1 MVLLASSDYD
11 LQHALE
17 QFATKCEAAGM
28 RINTSKSEAM
38 VHCQQTLTNRRK
50 WMDGLIDG
58 LWGYSYD
65 DIHCV
70 KDIRVKASPVFYR
83 ILEVY
88 FSSNTLVNV
97 KIQIYKLSTQR

>member
-38 VHCQQTLTNRRK
+38 VHCQQTLTNR
-50 WMDGLIDG
+50 MDGWIDG

-70 KDIRVKASPVFYR
+70 KDAIRVKASPVFYR
-83 ILEVY
+83 ILEV

-97 KIQIYKLSTQR
+97 KIQIYKLSNQR